1 MSYIKRCQKRD
12 NVVAMKCNH
21 KRSYSE
27 ALNKKWEQQKK
38 EYDEWFNSLS
48 KEEQEAEL
56 KRKEQSLKDTF
67 NLLSIHHALDINKYY

>member
-1 MSYIKRCQKRD
+1 
-12 NVVAMKCNH
+12 MKCNY

-48 KEEQEAEL
+48 KEEQETEL
-56 KRKEQSLKDTF
+56 KRKEQNLKDTF
-67 NLLSIHHALDINKYY
+67 NLLSIYRELDINKYY

>member
-1 MSYIKRCQKRD
+1 
-12 NVVAMKCNH
+12 MKCNY

-48 KEEQEAEL
+48 KEEQETEL

-67 NLLSIHHALDINKYY
+67 NLLSIYHELNINKYY